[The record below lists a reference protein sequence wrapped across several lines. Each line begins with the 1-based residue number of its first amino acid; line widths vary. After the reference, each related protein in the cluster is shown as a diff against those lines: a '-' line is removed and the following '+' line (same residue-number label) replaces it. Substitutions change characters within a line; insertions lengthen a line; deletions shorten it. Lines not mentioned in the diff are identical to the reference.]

1 MLVKILLFV
10 CGSLVGFMFGFML
23 AVIGQYAI
31 ELQWE
36 ESGIAKIN
44 RKMYRI
50 KRIDE
55 ED

>member
-1 MLVKILLFV
+1 VLVKILLFV
-10 CGSLVGFMFGFML
+10 CGSLVGFMFGFVL

-31 ELQWE
+31 ELQWV

-50 KRIDE
+50 KKIE

>member
-10 CGSLVGFMFGFML
+10 CGSLVGFLLGFVL
-23 AVIGQYAI
+23 AVIGQYFL
-31 ELQWE
+31 EQQWE

-50 KRIDE
+50 KRIE